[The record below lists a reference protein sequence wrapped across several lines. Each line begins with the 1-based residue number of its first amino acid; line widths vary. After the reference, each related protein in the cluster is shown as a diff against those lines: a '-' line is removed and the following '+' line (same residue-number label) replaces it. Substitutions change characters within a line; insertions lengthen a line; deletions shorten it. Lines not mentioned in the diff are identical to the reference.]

1 MKKVI
6 RDGKVAVIV
15 SPGYGLGFYTYGAPV
30 EAIFD
35 PVLVELV
42 ENEKYGD
49 AANYI
54 ENTYPSAY
62 IGGAVLQ
69 VRWIPE
75 GTKFRIDEYDGAE
88 NIVLLDETNYIT
100 A

>member
-1 MKKVI
+1 MKKVV

-15 SPGYGLGFYTYGAPV
+15 SPGYGFGFYTYGAPV

-42 ENEKYGD
+42 ENEKYKD

-54 ENTYPSAY
+54 EKTYPDAY
-62 IGGAVLQ
+62 IGDADLN